1 MRKSRDAGAKADSLS
16 QMSSSSIV
24 FPSALLVLVCAAGC
38 TPTVMETRLAH
49 HPAKPAGCPIA
60 VLPDSSGASDYETIG
75 NVSLVIESGSR
86 EPLGKS
92 NLAEVQ
98 PRACK
103 MGGDAIAV
111 LQSAT
116 NDGGAVITYQVF
128 RRAPAVA
135 ASTPA
140 EEAYVI
146 SKQEP
151 SSCKM
156 VGGFFGYD
164 TPCRNPYG
172 PVADARQLACIRREI
187 TKAGGNYGVIDAVVG
202 NGWYKGR
209 VFACASGSP
218 PNATLPG
225 PATERL

>member
-1 MRKSRDAGAKADSLS
+1 MPKLRSLFL
-16 QMSSSSIV
+16 V
-24 FPSALLVLVCAAGC
+24 TSALLGGC
-38 TPTVMETRLAH
+38 TSVSETRLAH

-60 VLPDSSGASDYETIG
+60 VLADSGGTSEYETVG
-75 NVSLVIESGSR
+75 SVSLAIESGSR
-86 EPLGKS
+86 EALGKG
-92 NLAEVQ
+92 NLAEVT

-111 LQSAT
+111 LQTAT
-116 NDGGAVITYQVF
+116 NEGGAVITYQVL
-128 RRAPAVA
+128 RKAPAVA

-151 SSCKM
+151 ASCRM

-209 VFACASGSP
+209 IFACASASP
-218 PNATLPG
+218 SNATAPG
-225 PATERL
+225 PVTERL